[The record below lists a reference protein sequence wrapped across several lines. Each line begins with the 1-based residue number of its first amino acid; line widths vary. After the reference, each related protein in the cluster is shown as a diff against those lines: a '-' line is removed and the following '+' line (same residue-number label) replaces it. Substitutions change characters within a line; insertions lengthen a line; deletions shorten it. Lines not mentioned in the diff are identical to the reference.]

1 MPGRFFLLS
10 TERMLLCPRRQSNQN
25 AAGDGSDE
33 RLRAAGAHSRLSPDP
48 RLRGCV
54 PSGLCMFPAGK
65 IKICFCP
72 TIGPLGP
79 TAIKICKTFHTNV
92 HRLVRPYLFGA
103 AVVGHSATAQPP
115 QFCCTRRCYFN
126 CISPKFLFCRPQWA
140 GARRTQ
146 GLVFRAAGRK
156 CLSSRRASPVKRG
169 SGGNDCEHRRRQG
182 AHRKRPP
189 AHLWLLSVLAE
200 SNTVAPPP
208 RRAEFSN

>member
-1 MPGRFFLLS
+1 
-10 TERMLLCPRRQSNQN
+10 
-25 AAGDGSDE
+25 
-33 RLRAAGAHSRLSPDP
+33 
-48 RLRGCV
+48 
-54 PSGLCMFPAGK
+54 MFPAGK
-65 IKICFCP
+65 IKICFYP

-182 AHRKRPP
+182 AHRKWPP
-189 AHLWLLSVLAE
+189 AILKVNCPKGAREGGLGHWLLSDRSE
-200 SNTVAPPP
+200 SNTVSSPP
-208 RRAEFSN
+208 RRAEFSQ